1 MSQEDNIAILLC
13 TYNGEKYLRPQLDS
27 IVNQSHKNWTIHIS
41 DDGSTDGTKKI
52 IFEYIQLL
60 GADRIK
66 FYPGPKDGFS
76 KNFFSLIKN
85 KKIKAAYYAFSD
97 QDDVWEKEKLQ
108 RAIKSPAFTNIKIP
122 SLYCGRTTYID
133 NSLKSTG
140 QSPLFKKRPSFKNA
154 LIQSIA
160 GGNTMVMN
168 NSLKEILELT
178 DTNKKIVSHD
188 WWCYLLVT
196 ALGGKIVYDPVPGL
210 GYRQHAENLV
220 GANSSISDR
229 IIRFK
234 KMLGGTFSEWNG
246 ANINLL
252 TDFVSLMPDENIKIL
267 SFFERS
273 RNSGFFER
281 LINAK
286 RSGIYRQTFLGN
298 VGLIFAYA
306 IKRV

>member
-13 TYNGEKYLRPQLDS
+13 TYNGAKYLRPQLDS

-41 DDGSTDGTKKI
+41 DDGSTDGTKEI
-52 IFEYIQLL
+52 IFEYIQKL
-60 GADRIK
+60 GNERVK
-66 FYPGPKDGFS
+66 FYSGPKGGFS

-97 QDDVWEKEKLQ
+97 QDDIWEREKLK
-108 RAIKSPAFTNIKIP
+108 RAIKSSAFTNNKNP

-133 NSLKSTG
+133 NNLKTIG
-140 QSPLFKKRPSFKNA
+140 QSPLFKRRPSFKNA

-168 NSLKEILELT
+168 NAFKEILELT
-178 DTNKKIVSHD
+178 NTNKKIVSHD

-196 ALGGKIVYDPVPGL
+196 ALGGQIIYDPVPGL

-234 KMLGGTFSEWNG
+234 KMLGGTFSDWND
-246 ANINLL
+246 ANLSLL
-252 TDFVSLMPDENIKIL
+252 TDFISLMPDENIKTL
-267 SFFERS
+267 NFFKHS
-273 RNSGFFER
+273 RTSGFFER

-286 RSGIYRQTFLGN
+286 RSGIYRQTFFGN
-298 VGLIFAYA
+298 AGLIFAYA